1 MVLWFDDLMRLTK
14 PRCVGILPRL
24 LSPQAQALREFVCLM
39 GRLQNEANDVWAY
52 FLVFCV
58 LMLKLMCL
66 WMENR
71 LTRRINAQVGVIVI
85 SHGD

>member
-39 GRLQNEANDVWAY
+39 GRLNN
-52 FLVFCV
+52 V
-58 LMLKLMCL
+58 LCSDSRMHDEMFVLPLILRVQCHSVSWLPYIYTVKYKP
-66 WMENR
+66 
-71 LTRRINAQVGVIVI
+71 
-85 SHGD
+85 